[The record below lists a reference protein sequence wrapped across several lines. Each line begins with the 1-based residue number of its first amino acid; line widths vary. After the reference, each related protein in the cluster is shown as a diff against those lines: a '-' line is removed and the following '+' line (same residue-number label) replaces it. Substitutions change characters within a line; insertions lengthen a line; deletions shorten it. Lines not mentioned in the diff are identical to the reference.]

1 VLKGF
6 NVIIVYE
13 FRMKNYI
20 GDTRRSDHY
29 N

>member
-1 VLKGF
+1 
-6 NVIIVYE
+6 
-13 FRMKNYI
+13 MKNYI